1 MKKQR
6 RSFTPEFK
14 LEAASLVLD
23 QGYSIVEA
31 CRSLGIG
38 DTALRRWV
46 DQLRAERDGETPA
59 SKAMT
64 PEQKRI
70 QELEARVKR
79 LEQEKDI
86 FKKGF
91 RSLNV
96 RRVQTYALIDR
107 LRELKPVD
115 LVCQAF
121 GIKRSSY
128 YDYRKAKRRIKPQRL
143 ELKAHVN
150 RAFKLSRGAL
160 GSRGICDF
168 LASEGIVAGRYLV
181 RRLMKESGLVCK
193 QPGRHKYKR
202 TTIEHVDIP
211 NRLNREFDVLHPNQV
226 WCGDITYIWT
236 GSQWS
241 YLAVVLDL
249 YARKVVGWAVS
260 TTADASLVIKALDD
274 AWNRRGHPEGIMFH
288 SDQGCQYTSLK
299 FRQRLWRYRMEQ
311 SMSRRGNCWDNSPM
325 ERLFRSL
332 KTEWVPETGYS
343 SLMVAKMDM
352 GRYLMDYYNRQR
364 PHRANG
370 GISPVAA
377 EEKLKTVSG
386 IS

>member
-1 MKKQR
+1 M
-6 RSFTPEFK
+6 
-14 LEAASLVLD
+14 
-23 QGYSIVEA
+23 
-31 CRSLGIG
+31 
-38 DTALRRWV
+38 
-46 DQLRAERDGETPA
+46 
-59 SKAMT
+59 
-64 PEQKRI
+64 
-70 QELEARVKR
+70 
-79 LEQEKDI
+79 
-86 FKKGF
+86 
-91 RSLNV
+91 
-96 RRVQTYALIDR
+96 
-107 LRELKPVD
+107 RELKPVD

-128 YDYRKAKRRIKPQRL
+128 YEYRKAKRRIQPQRL

-160 GSRGICDF
+160 GSRGICDY
-168 LASEGIVAGRYLV
+168 LAAEGIVAGRYLV

-193 QPGRHKYKR
+193 QPGHHKYKKSSV
-202 TTIEHVDIP
+202 EHVNIP
-211 NRLNREFDVLHPNQV
+211 NQLNRKFDVSEPNHV

-236 GSQWS
+236 GSHWS

-274 AWNRRGHPEGIMFH
+274 AWNRRGQPERILFH

-332 KTEWVPETGYS
+332 KTEWVPETGYP
-343 SLMVAKMDM
+343 SLLVAKMDI

-364 PHRANG
+364 PDQANG
-370 GISPVAA
+370 GISPLAA